1 MVEFVESESLASILE
16 RFNGNIR
23 SYFRYLSLNKRSSK
37 SDKGIS
43 AALSD
48 TEMDEERFGRS
59 FDSLPIDPEIME
71 NYICSCAGY
80 SLLTHLL
87 GIGDRHLEN
96 LLLTADGRLFHIDF
110 AYCFGRDPK
119 PFPPPMKL
127 CREMV
132 EAMGGG
138 AGTGS
143 VQFARF
149 RELILAAYVILRRN
163 ARYLLSLLQ
172 IMLPAL
178 MDDQQNLAG
187 QGTTSQQA
195 SKSEIVL
202 PSQRAIAYVRERLAL
217 DRSDEAALEQ
227 FEQLIEDSVHALFP
241 QVMEAIHKWAQ
252 YWRK

>member
-1 MVEFVESESLASILE
+1 MHKV
-16 RFNGNIR
+16 
-23 SYFRYLSLNKRSSK
+23 KRVVNRN
-37 SDKGIS
+37 DQG
-43 AALSD
+43 D
-48 TEMDEERFGRS
+48 DDETSRS

-96 LLLTADGRLFHIDF
+96 LLLTSQGRLFHIDF

-138 AGTGS
+138 GGTGS

-149 RELILAAYVILRRN
+149 RELILAAYVVLRRR
-163 ARYLLSLLQ
+163 ARYLLALLQ
-172 IMLPAL
+172 IMLPPL
-178 MDDQQNLAG
+178 LDDPLNNIISRGEQPPPQTN
-187 QGTTSQQA
+187 TS
-195 SKSEIVL
+195 L
-202 PSQRAIAYVRERLAL
+202 PSQRAIGYVRERLAL
-217 DRSDEAALEQ
+217 ERSDEAALEQ